1 MVQQFL
7 PALRMTIFLTIL
19 TGLVYPGVVTGV
31 CQMLFSRRANG
42 SLVTEEGRVVGSTL
56 IGQRF
61 NRAEYFHGRPS
72 LAGKNG
78 YDATA
83 SGGSNLGPTSRQ
95 LLERVKRD
103 AAQFREENPEHE
115 GPIPADAITASGS
128 GLDPDISVANAM
140 AQAPRVAKARGIDEA
155 DVLRFIHS
163 ATHGREFSLLGEA
176 RVNVLELNLN
186 LDATARG
193 VRH

>member
-31 CQMLFSRRANG
+31 CQMMFSRQANG
-42 SLVTEEGRVVGSTL
+42 SLLTEEGRVVGSSL

-78 YDATA
+78 YDASA
-83 SGGSNLGPTSRQ
+83 SGGSNLGPTNRE
-95 LLERVKRD
+95 LLERVKTDTAR
-103 AAQFREENPEHE
+103 FREENPEHE
-115 GPIPADAITASGS
+115 GPIPADAVTASGS
-128 GLDPDISVANAM
+128 GLDPDISVANAI
-140 AQAPRVAKARGIDEA
+140 AQASRVAKARGIDEA

-163 ATHGREFSLLGEA
+163 ATHGRSLALLGET
-176 RVNVLELNLN
+176 RVNVLELNLK
-186 LDATARG
+186 LDRATRG
-193 VRH
+193 IHR